1 MSSISSQ
8 SWSAM
13 AHSRHVVCCITARA
27 ISHSPSGGRAMS
39 DLEQR
44 VTALRHDIDALK
56 AALQTTTDEADRAAL
71 HMRLNE
77 SIRASLR
84 LIDERLQA
92 HNAYLADKHRRA
104 SHPSATT
111 TAKREHLRE

>member
-1 MSSISSQ
+1 
-8 SWSAM
+8 
-13 AHSRHVVCCITARA
+13 
-27 ISHSPSGGRAMS
+27 MS

-44 VTALRHDIDALK
+44 VTALRQDMDTLK

-71 HMRLNE
+71 HMQLNE

-92 HNAYLADKHRRA
+92 HNAYLAGKHR
-104 SHPSATT
+104 SAAYRSGAT
-111 TAKREHLRE
+111 TAKREQLQERSVGE

>member
-1 MSSISSQ
+1 
-8 SWSAM
+8 
-13 AHSRHVVCCITARA
+13 
-27 ISHSPSGGRAMS
+27 MS

-44 VTALRHDIDALK
+44 VSALRQDIDTLE
-56 AALQTTTDEADRAAL
+56 AALQTTTDEVERAAL

-104 SHPSATT
+104 SHPSAAT
-111 TAKREHLRE
+111 TAEREHLQERSVGE